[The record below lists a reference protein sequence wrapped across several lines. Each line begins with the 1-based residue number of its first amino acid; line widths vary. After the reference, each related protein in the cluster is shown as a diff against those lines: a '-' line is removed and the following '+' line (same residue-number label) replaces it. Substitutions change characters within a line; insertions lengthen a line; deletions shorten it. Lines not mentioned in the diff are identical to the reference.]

1 MPAFGVPDSV
11 HLSGSATAIVH
22 MPWPLE
28 REGTGRA
35 VAAAAEG
42 GSTLKGFASV
52 IRNTS
57 TSPKLTGPGS
67 SSDAVQ
73 TRSHPPSELDRAF
86 STYAPARQTV
96 PYHLPPP
103 PPPHSH
109 RLPPPPLPAPPQAVI
124 SHQQVF
130 VANISSH
137 PHSTPSSSL
146 SFATE
151 QVMYANLQLQQLSTR
166 KRSLAV
172 RTRTISANDVR
183 CYSPLYR
190 RRNAR
195 PLCLHFTRPDVL
207 VPTGDLPACADAA
220 TIRVHG

>member
-1 MPAFGVPDSV
+1 MSLHSSMPAFGVPDLAD
-11 HLSGSATAIVH
+11 LSGSATAIVH

-42 GSTLKGFASV
+42 DSTPKGFASV

-57 TSPKLTGPGS
+57 TLQKRDGPGS

-73 TRSHPPSELDRAF
+73 TRFHPPSELDRAF

-103 PPPHSH
+103 PPPPHSH
-109 RLPPPPLPAPPQAVI
+109 RLPPPPLPAPPQAVF

-137 PHSTPSSSL
+137 PHSTPSSSS

-172 RTRTISANDVR
+172 RT
-183 CYSPLYR
+183 
-190 RRNAR
+190 
-195 PLCLHFTRPDVL
+195 
-207 VPTGDLPACADAA
+207 
-220 TIRVHG
+220 